1 MVYRILCR
9 HSAHAAEISRS
20 LNERIRLI
28 KTVNPAYGGTIGE
41 GRSGGEVDGEGG
53 RGEGCHHVKK
63 EALLIVS
70 P

>member
-9 HSAHAAEISRS
+9 HSVHVAQIGRS

-53 RGEGCHHVKK
+53 RGEGCRQVKK
-63 EALLIVS
+63 DTLLMAA